1 MDDFLTCA
9 RFMKDEEFD
18 RLTQHSGMVMK
29 KQHTIVERW
38 PTRLKLTPGQHGAD
52 AELDVALR
60 VGSSYTERYVEWKR
74 AY

>member
-52 AELDVALR
+52 TELDVALR
-60 VGSSYTERYVEWKR
+60 VESSYTERYVEWKR
-74 AY
+74 AG